1 MEKRCPRSCFV
12 PEWQPAIM
20 CLQRQPRATTP
31 SLGACSSS
39 LAVYDPRDTDFFFF
53 QSLLL
58 LGREEVRWRR
68 GRRHP
73 EKLVQPVD
81 LMCFDQ
87 ENGAC
92 YFALPVCGPGT

>member
-53 QSLLL
+53 KVSYSWGGKKSDGDEAGDIQRSWYSL
-58 LGREEVRWRR
+58 W
-68 GRRHP
+68 
-73 EKLVQPVD
+73 
-81 LMCFDQ
+81 
-87 ENGAC
+87 
-92 YFALPVCGPGT
+92 T